1 MPETTLPQVT
11 AHLPEGDAVSVDTL
25 CLIAI
30 AIAAWVIVIAGT
42 NAI

>member
-1 MPETTLPQVT
+1 MTK
-11 AHLPEGDAVSVDTL
+11 GDPMSLDTL

-30 AIAAWVIVIAGT
+30 AIAAWVILIAGT